1 MALVAKERRH
11 TLVTALTAKPSG
23 CLFPGEARALAAF
36 VLAWAQGVDRFGS
49 NGKQYFPCSAG
60 AFDVERGTPEAR
72 HWMGRADE
80 VFADLRKHD
89 LAVSGQAFNAAGK
102 KYRLFANF
110 DMVAI
115 VLRREGPTEWV
126 APDDIRSH
134 VSGRLPPEGTL
145 VFELGSL
152 LRSLLTRATARA
164 SAVLAPGDRY
174 SKNKA
179 FPDLSGDGIDDLLHI
194 MLQRDP
200 CEREKF
206 GLLGIAQH
214 RAMSRAHELLG
225 FESREGLCS
234 AVEDVLAGRGSLAAR
249 TGRALPWQEGARC
262 LGGGHRRGDGGAA
275 REPQPLAPTLHAS
288 SAPSADFEAMAQ
300 GVLQRQLRLCSA
312 AGLPSS
318 PRAAKRGRDD
328 DDDDDHDHDHDHDHD
343 KHEIEHEREHDM
355 P

>member
-152 LRSLLTRATARA
+152 LRSLLT
-164 SAVLAPGDRY
+164 
-174 SKNKA
+174 
-179 FPDLSGDGIDDLLHI
+179 
-194 MLQRDP
+194 
-200 CEREKF
+200 
-206 GLLGIAQH
+206 
-214 RAMSRAHELLG
+214 
-225 FESREGLCS
+225 
-234 AVEDVLAGRGSLAAR
+234 
-249 TGRALPWQEGARC
+249 
-262 LGGGHRRGDGGAA
+262 
-275 REPQPLAPTLHAS
+275 
-288 SAPSADFEAMAQ
+288 
-300 GVLQRQLRLCSA
+300 
-312 AGLPSS
+312 
-318 PRAAKRGRDD
+318 
-328 DDDDDHDHDHDHDHD
+328 
-343 KHEIEHEREHDM
+343 
-355 P
+355 